1 MSIILDQEAH
11 QRLAKLIGRRLR
23 AARIASRLSEQEVA
37 DALGYKGAT
46 QVCLTEKGEGRIP
59 PIIMAN
65 RYCDL
70 YGISLDFMAG
80 RIDDPISD
88 PVETNQGAIKRAVIN
103 SIECSVQ
110 QFVDAVSSLTV
121 ASVSEHMADRGELR
135 QIVERIGEV
144 SAAYQRVKELN
155 PMYEEDIKGSFRL
168 ESAIEALAASVS
180 GIAQRM
186 DSQQRLRE
194 IVATGI
200 SLDPE
205 KFALT
210 PTFDT

>member
-1 MSIILDQEAH
+1 MSIILDKEAH
-11 QRLAKLIGRRLR
+11 GSLAKLVGKRLR
-23 AARIASRLSEQEVA
+23 AARLACRLSEQEVA

-59 PIIMAN
+59 PIIMAI
-65 RYCDL
+65 RYCEL

-80 RIDDPISD
+80 RIDDPLSD

-103 SIECSVQ
+103 SVQSSVQ
-110 QFVDAVSSLTV
+110 LFVDAVSNLTV

-135 QIVERIGEV
+135 QIIDRIGEV
-144 SAAYQRVKELN
+144 SAAYQRVKALN
-155 PMYEEDIKGSFRL
+155 PMYEEDIKGSARL
-168 ESAIEALAASVS
+168 EAAIDALSASVS
-180 GIAQRM
+180 GIEHRM
-186 DSQQRLRE
+186 DSKKRLEE
-194 IVATGI
+194 IVSTGI